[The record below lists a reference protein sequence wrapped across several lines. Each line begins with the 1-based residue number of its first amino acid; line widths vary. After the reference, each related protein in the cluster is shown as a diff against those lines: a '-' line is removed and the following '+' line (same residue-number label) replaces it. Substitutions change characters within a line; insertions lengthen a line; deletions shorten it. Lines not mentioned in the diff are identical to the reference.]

1 MKLKNKIIAFL
12 LALLVQIGIGGL
24 IFVAGLLDPLLGIW
38 ALGIYF
44 FVIGLYLMYRYLLM
58 RLFKEKFVLS
68 NRAC

>member
-12 LALLVQIGIGGL
+12 LALLVQIGVGSL

-58 RLFKEKFVLS
+58 RLFKEKFVL
-68 NRAC
+68 NDRAC